1 MALFDISDV
10 GIDLGTSTTLV
21 YVRGRGIVLTEPS
34 IVAVEKVTGRIV
46 AIGEEARQL
55 VGRAPAG
62 ITLIR
67 PLRDGVVSNFDITAR
82 MLRYFFEKVVGKRMF
97 RPRVIVCVPSGV
109 TEAEKRCAIEAAYE
123 AGARYCYLID
133 EPLAAAIGAEMDIFD
148 PSGCMVVDIGGG
160 TTDLAIISSGCILL
174 SDSIRMAGDKFN
186 ETLMAYMKYKHGL
199 NIGERNAEDIKVTYG
214 RAHADTDQRVIDI
227 RGRDAATGS
236 PESVPLGTNEIAD
249 ALYPALSCIVASI
262 RDLLSRI
269 PAPMVESIQK
279 KGIMLTGGGAL
290 LEGLPA
296 LITEQSECACRVAED
311 PLGCVARGTG
321 IVLEDLN
328 GYRNAIYDYR
338 RGEYYEG

>member
-1 MALFDISDV
+1 M
-10 GIDLGTSTTLV
+10 
-21 YVRGRGIVLTEPS
+21 
-34 IVAVEKVTGRIV
+34 
-46 AIGEEARQL
+46 
-55 VGRAPAG
+55 
-62 ITLIR
+62 
-67 PLRDGVVSNFDITAR
+67 
-82 MLRYFFEKVVGKRMF
+82 
-97 RPRVIVCVPSGV
+97 VCVPSGI
-109 TEAEKRCAIEAAYE
+109 TEVEERAVIDATNQ
-123 AGARYCYLID
+123 AGAKKTYLVE
-133 EPLAAAIGAEMDIFD
+133 EPIAAALGAGINIEMPD
-148 PSGCMVVDIGGG
+148 GNMVVDIGGG
-160 TTDLAIISSGCILL
+160 TTDLAVISSGCILL

-227 RGRDAATGS
+227 RGRDAATGP